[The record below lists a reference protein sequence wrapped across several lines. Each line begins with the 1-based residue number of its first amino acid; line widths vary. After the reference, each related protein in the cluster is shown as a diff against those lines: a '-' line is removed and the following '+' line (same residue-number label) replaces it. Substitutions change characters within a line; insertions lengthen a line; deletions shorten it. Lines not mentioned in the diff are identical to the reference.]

1 MKECIVNNM
10 DVECHIFNLL
20 GQWYV
25 NTNVHADSILMHPS
39 VFFPF
44 CIYLNNF
51 SADTVTVNGK
61 IFYKNM
67 QVMSVPQ
74 LDEFEIRI
82 AKTKP

>member
-1 MKECIVNNM
+1 MKECIVNHM
-10 DVECHIFNLL
+10 DVEDHIFYLL

-25 NTNVHADSILMHPS
+25 NNNVHADSILMHPS
-39 VFFPF
+39 VFVPF

-51 SADTVTVNGK
+51 SATPVNGK